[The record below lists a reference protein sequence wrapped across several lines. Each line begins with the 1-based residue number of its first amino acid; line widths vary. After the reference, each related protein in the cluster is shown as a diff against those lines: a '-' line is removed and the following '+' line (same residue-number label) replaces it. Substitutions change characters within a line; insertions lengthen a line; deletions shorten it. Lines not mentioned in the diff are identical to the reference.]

1 MEREIMRLL
10 LANAT
15 RRRARV
21 AEIPPASNVVV
32 LAHRRAQTARSREV
46 VARCP
51 QCTSIIGSESRFMR
65 GGARYCSSVCAT
77 DAYRGVPPQ
86 SDD

>member
-1 MEREIMRLL
+1 MEREIMRIL
-10 LANAT
+10 LANYA
-15 RRRARV
+15 RRRSRYV
-21 AEIPPASNVVV
+21 AIPPPSNVVV
-32 LAHRRAQTARSREV
+32 LARHREQRARSREV

-51 QCTSIIGSESRFMR
+51 QCTRVIGSESRFMR
-65 GGARYCSSVCAT
+65 SGTRYCSSRCAT